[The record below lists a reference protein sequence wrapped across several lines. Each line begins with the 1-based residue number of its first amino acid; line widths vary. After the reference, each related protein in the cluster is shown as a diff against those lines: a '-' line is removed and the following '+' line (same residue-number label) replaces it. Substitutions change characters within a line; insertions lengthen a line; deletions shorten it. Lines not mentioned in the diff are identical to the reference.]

1 GLMAKLLGI
10 IKVGEIDGKTISL
23 QQWIFNNIF
32 LSIAAPI
39 NASLMYAVSFILVWL
54 LLMWILYRKGIF
66 LKI

>member
-1 GLMAKLLGI
+1 MAKLLGI